1 MAKPTKAKFLRT
13 LKIAILAAGLP
24 LLLCQSGW
32 TQSPTSTPI
41 DSNFAPYFNQL
52 TDTNTDNDE
61 VARKALKQMGAVIVD
76 PLIRQLENPNVQA
89 RRVASSFLG
98 EFGPAAKK
106 AIISLTTRLQTDSD
120 GEVRSGSAISL
131 GQIGPAANAAL
142 PTLIS
147 ALKTDKDQDVR
158 VYAAQAI
165 GQIAPTNPET
175 FQALSKSLR
184 SDADLDVQKMAAAM
198 LVEVAD
204 QSSEQFRQTLNDIK
218 STLNDPNW
226 QVRLAGAIALAANGR
241 DIQPSLS
248 TLNNLLQKKDPEIR
262 KQAMEALSY
271 IAKQLRFKAE
281 KLSSAERTDA
291 EKGLHTSIEALKV
304 VKHDLEVS
312 GEITEL
318 DVQEINTLINL
329 LGGTIQLIK
338 SSSFIDK
345 LVELIEK
352 NPVAL
357 GMIGLSL
364 WTISLLSLW
373 SLLLGLRP
381 LWLWKISGVLPNL
394 EKIPLPPQLAQ
405 FLKPIHY
412 VSLIAFF
419 HYHPRVLDAW
429 VQANLTTAQRKF
441 SHQRTVKERS
451 IYIPIPV
458 VVNGQDV
465 AHLTSQYMQAEFV
478 EKLVCI
484 LIWGEGGSGKTS
496 LACELARWAMS
507 NDPKQRLCKHR
518 MLPILLEQELDFE
531 VLAGK
536 QVLIEAIRGKL
547 RDLLNAPEPI
557 SEDFL
562 KQLLKQ
568 QRLLV
573 IVDRLSEMSE
583 ATRQQIRPDI
593 PEFPINALIVTSRI
607 EEKLG
612 GVNRTTLKPMRI
624 AGNYL
629 SEFMGSYLTYQGKRE
644 LFTDRE
650 FFEACS
656 RLSTIAENRDIT
668 VLLAKLYAEQLIAV
682 KFGTTTDTI
691 PDNIPELILCYLNQL
706 NQAVTDHPLDNRTIH
721 HDAKIIAWEC
731 LRHTYQPTSAKRDTI
746 LTVLRQEKAE
756 NHLDYL
762 ENRLCIIQTIGAA
775 QDQIRFTLDPVAEY
789 LAALYLVEIYGNNK
803 PAWQNVFAKWDMQL
817 DVQKETASIQ
827 GFLLAL
833 SDCCLS
839 NPGKIK
845 LPDFLVQELQ
855 QRLRHD

>member
-1 MAKPTKAKFLRT
+1 MVQPTRAKFLRT

-24 LLLCQSGW
+24 LILCQSGW
-32 TQSPTSTPI
+32 TQSPTPAPI
-41 DSNFAPYFNQL
+41 DSNFEPYFNQL

-61 VARKALKQMGAVIVD
+61 VARKALKQMGTAIVD
-76 PLIRQLENPNVQA
+76 PLIRQLENPKAQA

-106 AIISLTTRLQTDSD
+106 AIIPLTTRLQKDAD
-120 GEVRSGSAISL
+120 GEVRWGSAYSL
-131 GQIGPAANAAL
+131 GQIGSAASIAL

-158 VYAAQAI
+158 VYAVQAI

-175 FQALSKSLR
+175 LQALSESLR
-184 SDADLDVQKMAAAM
+184 KDTDLDVQKMAAATLVAALKQVQSPELVNLM
-198 LVEVAD
+198 LIGVRPALSD
-204 QSSEQFRQTLNDIK
+204 S
-218 STLNDPNW
+218 NW
-226 QVRLAGAIALAANGR
+226 KVQLAGAIALAANGR
-241 DIQPSLS
+241 DVQVSLS
-248 TLNNLLQKKDPEIR
+248 TLNTLLQKKEPEIR

-281 KLSSAERTDA
+281 KLSSAEKTDA
-291 EKGLHTSIEALKV
+291 EKGLYTSIEALQV

-329 LGGTIQLIK
+329 LDGTIQLIQP
-338 SSSFIDK
+338 SNFIAK

-357 GMIGLSL
+357 GLVGLSL
-364 WTISLLSLW
+364 WIISLLSLW

-381 LWLWKISGVLPNL
+381 LWLWKVSGILPNL

-429 VQANLTTAQRKF
+429 VEVNLKTFQHKF

-465 AHLTSQYMQAEFV
+465 AHLTSQHMQADFL

-518 MLPILLEQELDFE
+518 MLPILIEQELDFE
-531 VLAGK
+531 VVAGK
-536 QVLIEAIRGKL
+536 QVLMEAIRGKL

-557 SEDFL
+557 SEEFL
-562 KQLLKQ
+562 KQLLKR

-573 IVDRLSEMSE
+573 IVDRLSEMRD
-583 ATRQQIRPDI
+583 ATRQQIRPEL
-593 PEFPINALIVTSRI
+593 PEFPITALIVTSRL

-656 RLSTIAENRDIT
+656 RLATIAENRDIT

-682 KFGTTTDTI
+682 KFGITADTI

-706 NQAVTDHPLDNRTIH
+706 NQAVTDHPLDNRTIQ

-731 LRHTYQPTSAKRDTI
+731 LRHTYQPTSAKRNAI
-746 LTVLRQEKAE
+746 LTALHQEDAE

-762 ENRLCIIQTIGAA
+762 ENRLCIIQTIAAA

-789 LAALYLVEIYGNNK
+789 LAGLYLVEVYGNNK
-803 PAWQNVFAKWDMQL
+803 QAWQNLLTKL
-817 DVQKETASIQ
+817 DAQKEMASIQ

-833 SDCCLS
+833 KDCCVS

-855 QRLRHD
+855 QKTKRN